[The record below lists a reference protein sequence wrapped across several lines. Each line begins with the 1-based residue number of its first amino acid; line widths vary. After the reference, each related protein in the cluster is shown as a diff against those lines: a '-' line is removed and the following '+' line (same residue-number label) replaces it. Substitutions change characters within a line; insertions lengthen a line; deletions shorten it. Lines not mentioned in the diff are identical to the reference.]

1 MQMACPPPCG
11 LALSQ
16 VRVHTGTAGAHWLP
30 APQPRPWGAL
40 QNLAWPCWL
49 PARWVRGCERRPEGR
64 AFFTPLLGAPRAQ
77 CGVFARLG
85 SVRELSS
92 QDKWAGVGSGPSGLG
107 LPAVAVEGR
116 GDGCG
121 PDGPGQPWRTA
132 GRTVACRRW
141 ELGGPVGQPGVP
153 EDGWAGQGGSGGGRE
168 PWRWM
173 GQAGGPQ
180 AWPESKG
187 GGSKPVGCAGTAGQ
201 QGRLRESWS
210 LALGLSGQG
219 DEGQDRPEAPGVGWA
234 EP

>member
-64 AFFTPLLGAPRAQ
+64 AFFTPLLGAPGAQ

-132 GRTVACRRW
+132 GRTVACCRW

-153 EDGWAGQGGSGGGRE
+153 EDGWAGQGGSGVGENLGDGWARRGV
-168 PWRWM
+168 PRHGLNQRARGASLWGVQ
-173 GQAGGPQ
+173 GQL
-180 AWPESKG
+180 
-187 GGSKPVGCAGTAGQ
+187 GSKAGCGSL
-201 QGRLRESWS
+201 GRWHW
-210 LALGLSGQG
+210 
-219 DEGQDRPEAPGVGWA
+219 D
-234 EP
+234 